1 MTAYIAHDTLVFIW
15 EYLREGANK
24 HQSVTLRALRKEA
37 VRMSAKERRVDHTT
51 EHRNL
56 KIALGLD
63 PIVGGCGN
71 ISDADK
77 MLQKLIEADSEKKML
92 EILTVLRHEHPRAAN
107 F

>member
-1 MTAYIAHDTLVFIW
+1 MTAYVAHDTLVFVW
-15 EYLREGANK
+15 NYLREGVNK
-24 HQSVTLRALRKEA
+24 HQGATLTALRQGA
-37 VRMSAKERRVDHTT
+37 VRISAKERRVDHTT

-71 ISDADK
+71 ISDADR
-77 MLQKLIEADSEKKML
+77 MLRELIEADSEKKML
-92 EILTVLRHEHPRAAN
+92 EMLIALRRQHPRAAN